1 MPHRLGRGPVMR
13 AIAPSGRSPW
23 PMLRARASGQAAEA
37 LPSVPL
43 RPGAQRAAPARVL
56 VVDDDPVNLML
67 ISARLQARG
76 LVTLLAADG
85 AEAVALACELR
96 LDLILMDLQMPILDG
111 LGATLAIRRFERA
124 MSLPA
129 VAVIAYSSTPLPAA
143 VLVSCGID
151 GSLQKP
157 PDDPEL
163 DACLLQWCAAQH
175 TAPPGAWRRP

>member
-1 MPHRLGRGPVMR
+1 MSNQPGLGPVR
-13 AIAPSGRSPW
+13 SATAPSERWPW
-23 PMLRARASGQAAEA
+23 SMFHAPAHGQAAEA
-37 LPSVPL
+37 VPATPL
-43 RPGAQRAAPARVL
+43 RPAAQQAKPARVL

-67 ISARLQARG
+67 ISARLKARG

-96 LDLILMDLQMPILDG
+96 FDLVLMDLQMPILDG

-129 VAVIAYSSTPLPAA
+129 VAVIAYSSTLRPAG
-143 VLVSCGID
+143 VLATCGID
-151 GSLQKP
+151 GSLRKP

-163 DACLLQWCAAQH
+163 DACLLQWCAAH
-175 TAPPGAWRRP
+175 HVAAPGTWRRR